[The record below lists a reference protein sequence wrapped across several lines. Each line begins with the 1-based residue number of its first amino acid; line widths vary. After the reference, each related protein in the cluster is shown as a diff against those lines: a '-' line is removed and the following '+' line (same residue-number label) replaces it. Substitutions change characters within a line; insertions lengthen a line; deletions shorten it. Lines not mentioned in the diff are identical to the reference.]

1 MKASQYDKWY
11 NDKPDVYALLYTY
24 DSKKTKQVTALCKK
38 NSFFIE
44 LARMSAGSKLATAIN
59 KVLQPNTATPQTATK

>member
-1 MKASQYDKWY
+1 MINGTMISLMYT
-11 NDKPDVYALLYTY
+11 LYCIHTIQ
-24 DSKKTKQVTALCKK
+24 KKTKQVTALCKK

-59 KVLQPNTATPQTATK
+59 KVLQPNTTTPQTATK